1 MLLNEIFKIIDS
13 RMTDTILARN
23 GFKRIKRF
31 KTAVKTIFLASFFEN
46 DVSFTVNELF
56 NKSRLVEGLNFEM
69 LLTAQEVYEEIS
81 SCNKDNLQNA
91 VNSILKKIN
100 KTCKHSNK
108 TFIVDGTPADVDV
121 NFRSKKVTKKSLEGK
136 DYKWSWGTALG
147 NYLGFKITLVLDYD
161 TKMPVLFL
169 LSSGSPHDTK
179 MVPIILKELKRRKL
193 ITTGDKLLFD
203 KGYYS
208 YYNYKIAL
216 KIYKVIPL
224 ILVKGELN
232 RKRINSI
239 FSYPLDYFFNKKDTK
254 RLKREYKMLVNEL
267 MANLSNRKVIKYQ
280 RSFIEDYFKFI
291 KDRLGFKHLHKYT
304 FDSMHKSISLIVL
317 LSGIIIQLCVDTK
330 EDFQKL
336 SESRYF

>member
-1 MLLNEIFKIIDS
+1 MKYLILSRS

-31 KTAVKTIFLASFFEN
+31 KTAVKTIFLSSFFEN
-46 DVSFTVNELF
+46 EVSFTVDELF
-56 NKSRLVEGLNFEM
+56 NKSKLVKGLNFEM

-81 SCNKDNLQNA
+81 SCNKENLQNA

-100 KTCKHSNK
+100 KKYKSSNR
-108 TFIVDGTPADVDV
+108 TLIVDGTPADVDV
-121 NFRSKKVTKKSLEGK
+121 NFRSKKITKKSLEEK

-179 MVPIILKELKRRKL
+179 MVPKILKELKRRKL
-193 ITTGDKLLFD
+193 IHTGDKLLFD
-203 KGYYS
+203 RGYYS

-232 RKRINSI
+232 RKKINSI
-239 FSYPLDYFFNKKDTK
+239 FSYPLDYFYNKRDTK
-254 RLKREYKMLVNEL
+254 RLKREYRMIINEL
-267 MANLSNRKVIKYQ
+267 MAHLSNRKVIKFQ
-280 RSFIEDYFKFI
+280 RSYIEDYFKFI
-291 KDRLGFKHLHKYT
+291 KEGLGFKHMHRYT
-304 FDSMHKSISLIVL
+304 YDSMYKATSLIVL
-317 LSGIIIQLCVDTK
+317 LSGIIIRLCVDTK